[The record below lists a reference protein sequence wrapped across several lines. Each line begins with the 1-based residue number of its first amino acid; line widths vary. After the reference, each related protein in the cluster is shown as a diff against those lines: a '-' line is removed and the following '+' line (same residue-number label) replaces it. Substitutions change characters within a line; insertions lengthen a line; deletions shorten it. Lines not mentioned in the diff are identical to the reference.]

1 MLERIEHTRQ
11 SLSTAE
17 RRVANWVLD
26 NPHRV
31 VALPLARIAAAAAVS
46 EPTVVRFCRSV
57 GSRGF
62 SDFKVRI
69 AQDLASGAAT
79 VHAHVRPGD
88 DANDIVAKVMGGSIR
103 ELSAVQRSLDA
114 SRIEQAIATLAA
126 AERIDFFGVGA
137 SGIVVQDA
145 FNKFFRLGTPCAAYC
160 DAPSLLQ
167 AAAIADA
174 RHAIIAVSKT
184 GDTLPVVEACLRA
197 KRNGARVIAVTS
209 PMSPLAGAADTAVLV
224 DVREDTD
231 VYTPMSSRLAQLAV
245 LDVIQV
251 AYAMQLGP
259 RGTDKL
265 RRAKA
270 ALHRMS

>member
-1 MLERIEHTRQ
+1 MLDRIEHALH
-11 SLSTAE
+11 SLSAAE
-17 RRVANWVLD
+17 RRVADWVLS

-31 VALPLARIAAAAAVS
+31 VTLPLARIATAAAVS

-57 GSRGF
+57 GSKGF

-79 VHAHVRPGD
+79 VHADVRPGD
-88 DANDIVAKVMGGSIR
+88 DANDILAKVMGGSIR
-103 ELSAVQRSLDA
+103 ELSAVQRSVDA
-114 SRIEQAIATLAA
+114 GRIEQAVAALMA
-126 AERIDFFGVGA
+126 AERLDFFGVGA

-145 FNKFFRLGTPCAAYC
+145 VNKFFRLGTPCAAYC
-160 DAPSLLQ
+160 DAPTLLQ
-167 AAAIADA
+167 AAAIADE

-184 GDTLPVVEACLRA
+184 GDSLPVVEACLRA
-197 KRNGARVIAVTS
+197 RHNGARVIAVTS
-209 PMSPLAGAADTAVLV
+209 PMSPLAAAADTAVLV
-224 DVREDTD
+224 DVREDTN

-259 RGTDKL
+259 CGTDKL

>member
-1 MLERIEHTRQ
+1 MLDRIEHNRQ
-11 SLSTAE
+11 SLSAAE
-17 RRVANWVLD
+17 RRVADWVLV

-31 VALPLARIAAAAAVS
+31 VVLPLVKIAAAVGVS
-46 EPTVVRFCRSV
+46 EPTVVRFCRTV
-57 GSRGF
+57 GSKGF

-79 VHAHVRPGD
+79 VHADVRPGD
-88 DANDIVAKVMGGSIR
+88 DINDIVAKVMGGSIR
-103 ELSAVQRSLDA
+103 ELSSVQRSIDA
-114 SRIEQAIATLAA
+114 GSIEQAVAALVA
-126 AERIDFFGVGA
+126 AERIAFFGVGA

-160 DAPSLLQ
+160 DAPTLLQ
-167 AAAIADA
+167 AAAIADE
-174 RHAIIAVSKT
+174 RHAVMAVSKT
-184 GDTLPVVEACLRA
+184 GDSLPVVEACLRA
-197 KRNGARVIAVTS
+197 ARNGARVIAVTS
-209 PMSPLAGAADTAVLV
+209 PMSPLAAAAHTAILL
-224 DVREDTD
+224 DVREDTN

-251 AYAMQLGP
+251 AYAMQLGA
-259 RGTDKL
+259 RGMDKL